1 MFESRLPGHNGGFFL
16 ELNGRLKQIADLVPH
31 CRTLADVGTDH
42 GYIPIYCASHGICDS
57 ALAMDINP
65 MPLRSAQNNII
76 KYCLQDKIGVRLSDG
91 LQALSADEADVIVI
105 AGMGGL
111 LMRDILSQGDAVIG
125 NDTLLILQPML
136 AVRELREYLYSNGF
150 DICDEYVCR
159 EQDKFYNIIT
169 ARRGEGAH
177 DDCDIIVGR
186 NLRQN
191 SPDTFAAYVD
201 YRLRVLG
208 KIANGMKKSAQSSAH
223 EIDAVENELKIFEK
237 ARDMQ

>member
-1 MFESRLPGHNGGFFL
+1 M
-16 ELNGRLKQIADLVPH
+16 ELNGRLKQIAALIPR

-42 GYIPIYCASHGICDS
+42 GYIPIYCASHGICES
-57 ALAMDINP
+57 AVAMDINP
-65 MPLRSAQNNII
+65 MPLRSAQNNIA
-76 KYCLQDKIGVRLSDG
+76 KYGLQDKISVRLSDG
-91 LQALSADEADVIVI
+91 LQSLAENEADVIVI

-111 LMRDILSQGDAVIG
+111 LMRDILSRGGSVIG
-125 NDTLLILQPML
+125 SGTLLALQPML
-136 AVRELREYLYSNGF
+136 AARELREYLYSGGF

-169 ARRGEGAH
+169 ARRGDGTH
-177 DDCDIIVGR
+177 DEADIIVGR

-191 SPDTFAAYVD
+191 SPEDFAAYVD

-208 KIANGMKKSAQSSAH
+208 KIADGMKKSAQSSLPELA
-223 EIDAVENELKIFEK
+223 AVENELKIFEK